1 MNKRE
6 ARKRVREI
14 IRCLEHSEDFPEQNN
29 CTKVAER
36 KLRCSLRGSSFL
48 VMSWVVSTATL
59 KIQWRYRYCFI
70 STEENFRGQAVIR
83 WINSK
88 WWNC

>member
-6 ARKRVREI
+6 IRKKVREI

-36 KLRCSLRGSSFL
+36 KLEMLVKEAPASLVYELGCIHSYFKNFGGD
-48 VMSWVVSTATL
+48 VTTTL
-59 KIQWRYRYCFI
+59 SRLKKILEDGR
-70 STEENFRGQAVIR
+70 
-83 WINSK
+83 K
-88 WWNC
+88 K